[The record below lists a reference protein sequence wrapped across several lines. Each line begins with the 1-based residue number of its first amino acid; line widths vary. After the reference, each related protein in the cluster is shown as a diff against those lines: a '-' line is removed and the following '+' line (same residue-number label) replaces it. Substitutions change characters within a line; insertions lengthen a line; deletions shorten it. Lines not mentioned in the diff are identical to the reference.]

1 MSLHTIKPLICF
13 TCGLV
18 MVCDVYSAL
27 SFYSGML
34 FMLAACLMWQ
44 RNLETQGAGTSY
56 SRPDLS

>member
-44 RNLETQGAGTSY
+44 RNLETQGAGT
-56 SRPDLS
+56 